1 MRQDNGSPAMASM
14 TELTAPL
21 ESRSELRIDANDVM
35 ATLSRHMLVDGYDL
49 VLDLQASHG
58 VWLVDA
64 RTRSRYLDLFSFVA
78 SSPLGMNPPQLA
90 SDGEFMRRL
99 ATCAVNK
106 PANPDIYTVE
116 YARFVATFARVLGD
130 PALPYLFFIDGGA
143 LAVENALKAAFDW
156 KARRLLAQ
164 GRPHRNDLKVLH
176 LERAFHGRS
185 GYTLALTNTK
195 AVQTEFFPTFDWP
208 RIRVPAARFPLEA
221 HREANCAAEREAL
234 DTARAAFEA
243 SGDSIACFIA
253 ETIQGEGGDNHM
265 RPEFLHAMQAL
276 CREHDA
282 LFVLDEVQVGCGA
295 TGKAW
300 AYQHF
305 DLEPDLVVFGK
316 KTQVC
321 GVMGGRRIQEV
332 PENVFCVSS
341 RISSTWGGNLADMV
355 RATRIFEVIER
366 ERLFDAAARRGAYL
380 LDGLHAVAAR
390 FPRVLDNV
398 RGRGLLCAVDLPDSA
413 TRDAL
418 INSLFVD
425 EHVIILPCG
434 TRSIRFRPA
443 LTITESEIDTAIERL
458 GRCLRKSP
466 WVA

>member
-1 MRQDNGSPAMASM
+1 MRRDTS
-14 TELTAPL
+14 LL
-21 ESRSELRIDANDVM
+21 DANDVM

-64 RTRSRYLDLFSFVA
+64 RTRIEYLDLFSFVA

-90 SDGEFMRRL
+90 SDDAFMRRL
-99 ATCAVNK
+99 ATCAINK

-156 KARRLLAQ
+156 KARRQLVR
-164 GRPHRNDLKVLH
+164 GRAPRKDLQVLH
-176 LERAFHGRS
+176 LDRAFHGRS
-185 GYTLALTNTK
+185 GYTLALTSTK
-195 AVQTEFFPTFDWP
+195 AVQTEFFPTFAWP
-208 RIRVPAARFPLEA
+208 RIPIPAARFPLEA
-221 HREANCAAEREAL
+221 NLEANRTAERSAL
-234 DTARAAFEA
+234 DAARAAFDA
-243 SGDSIACFIA
+243 ADDGIACFIA

-265 RPEFLHAMQAL
+265 RSEFLHAMQQL
-276 CREHDA
+276 CRDHDA

-295 TGKAW
+295 TGEAW

-321 GVMGGRRIQEV
+321 GVMGGRRLQEV
-332 PENVFCVSS
+332 PDNVFCVSS
-341 RISSTWGGNLADMV
+341 RISSTWGGNLTDMV
-355 RATRIFEVIER
+355 RATRILEVIEG

-380 LDGLHAVAAR
+380 LDGLHALAAQ
-390 FPRVLDNV
+390 FPRALDNV
-398 RGRGLLCAVDLPDSA
+398 RGRGLLCAVDLPDGRA
-413 TRDAL
+413 RDAL
-418 INSLFVD
+418 VHSMFAD
-425 EHVIILPCG
+425 EHAIILPCG
-434 TRSIRFRPA
+434 PRSIRFRPA
-443 LTITESEIDTAIERL
+443 LTIAEGEIDAALERL
-458 GRCLRKSP
+458 GRCLRKAP